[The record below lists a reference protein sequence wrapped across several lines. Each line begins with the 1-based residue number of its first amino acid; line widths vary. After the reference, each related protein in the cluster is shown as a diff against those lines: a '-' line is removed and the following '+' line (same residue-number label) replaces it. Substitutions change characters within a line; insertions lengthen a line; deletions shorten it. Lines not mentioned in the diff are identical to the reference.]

1 MPRRSEPEYKPLL
14 YTTTMRNPGR
24 LKYMLY
30 VLNKFEGRILDD
42 ELATEICGETI
53 RYGLFRPTK
62 RIPDIVRNKWSTT
75 AKGEFSDY
83 ALTDKE
89 VESVLNN
96 NDSNKWSDIRGHKEA
111 GFSKGWPSRF
121 ATIFDLTKEL
131 GLAWYTPGEPIVI
144 STLAHH
150 LLKSIKVEVDEADG
164 FVSCEIV
171 HPEYEQQVF
180 LQAFAKSQ
188 RRNPFVRVLNDNVP
202 LILLLQTI
210 RKLNAD
216 PNQNGCG
223 ILRRELPLL
232 IFWKDNDADA
242 LYRRIARLR
251 REHRYDASDEVI
263 IDICIDEIM
272 GGDFKEF
279 KPKSIMDEYPDEF
292 VRKMRMTGLFSLRG
306 AGRFIDINKNED
318 ATVDYV
324 LEHYSTYSHYADERE
339 YFDYMAELDGNL
351 IQMSAQPAAVS
362 NSEKLLDGWLAVY
375 SWSII
380 KNELSNLSTRKNS
393 SDNVLKLLNA
403 PSRLEFLT
411 ALAIKS
417 RMPDVRVVP
426 NYCCDDTGLPTS
438 TAGGNKG
445 DIECYERQNGVLV
458 EVTMATGRTQTM
470 MEVWPI
476 ERHLADFQRERKAQC
491 IFVAPSIFPDS
502 MRQIQFIA
510 SDSNGKK
517 IIRPYPIS
525 DFLKYLEHT
534 SILFEY
540 SSDHRI
546 IPFGVTNNSS
556 LHMAAEDI
564 YIYGSIPI
572 DLPNIHK
579 DDLVEEHLDLILMYA
594 IGNAARDRT
603 EMSGKIAL
611 GIKESQLSVEQ
622 ISAYKSVK
630 YLLFHYWSNPVAY
643 ELTGRPSLVERTDI
657 PEGDLLRQETNAEK
671 FLLLDYTPQKP
682 VGLGKCNILKTQ
694 RRGEI
699 RYLPFVTTFDSIC
712 DN

>member
-1 MPRRSEPEYKPLL
+1 MARPLEYKPLL

-30 VLNKFEGRILDD
+30 ILNQFEGRILDD

-53 RYGLFRPTK
+53 RYGLYRPMK
-62 RIPDIVRNKWSTT
+62 KLASVQQKWQTSDQ
-75 AKGEFSDY
+75 GEFSEEL
-83 ALTDKE
+83 LTDQE
-89 VESVLNN
+89 VELMIRNN
-96 NDSNKWSDIRGHKEA
+96 PQSHKEA
-111 GFSKGWPSRF
+111 GFAKGWPSRF

-131 GLAWYTPGEPIVI
+131 GLAWYKPGEPIVI
-144 STLAHH
+144 SSLAHH
-150 LLKSIKVEVDEADG
+150 LLKSIVVDINEAEN
-164 FVSCEIV
+164 FVSYEVV

-216 PNQNGCG
+216 PAQNGCG

-232 IFWKDNDADA
+232 IFWKNNDADA
-242 LYRRIARLR
+242 LYRRIVELR

-272 GGDFKEF
+272 EGCFKEF

-306 AGRFIDINKNED
+306 AGRFIDINRNED
-318 ATVDYV
+318 ATVDYI
-324 LEHYSTYSHYADERE
+324 LQHYSSYSHYTDERE
-339 YFDYMAELDGNL
+339 YFDYMAELDANL
-351 IQMSAQPAAVS
+351 VHMTAQPIRVN
-362 NSEKLLDGWLAVY
+362 NSERLLDEWLTVY

-380 KNELSNLSTRKNS
+380 KNELSNLSARRNS
-393 SDNVLKLLNA
+393 TDSVLKLLNA

-417 RMPDVRVVP
+417 KMPDVRVVP

-476 ERHLADFQRERKAQC
+476 ERHLDEFQRERKAQC
-491 IFVAPSIFPDS
+491 IFVAPSIFSDS
-502 MRQIQFIA
+502 RRQIEFVTFQ
-510 SDSNGKK
+510 SHGKK
-517 IIRPYPIS
+517 KNRAFAIDDLII
-525 DFLKYLEHT
+525 FLEHT
-534 SILFEY
+534 PSLYDYSITQLEDSPKMADYADNLMAHNGGISIFLLSHSLQEEFGQEY
-540 SSDHRI
+540 ASMDMRQWHNVVRDYVERHTHRYS
-546 IPFGVTNNSS
+546 IPDDELVVWQ
-556 LHMAAEDI
+556 MAAE
-564 YIYGSIPI
+564 
-572 DLPNIHK
+572 
-579 DDLVEEHLDLILMYA
+579 
-594 IGNAARDRT
+594 
-603 EMSGKIAL
+603 
-611 GIKESQLSVEQ
+611 
-622 ISAYKSVK
+622 
-630 YLLFHYWSNPVAY
+630 
-643 ELTGRPSLVERTDI
+643 
-657 PEGDLLRQETNAEK
+657 
-671 FLLLDYTPQKP
+671 
-682 VGLGKCNILKTQ
+682 
-694 RRGEI
+694 
-699 RYLPFVTTFDSIC
+699 
-712 DN
+712 